1 MPYSEPTNLAIV
13 ACPGGEAFANA
24 VITHL
29 RNMYKHRFTLKND
42 VISKRYQMQ
51 KEELIRKINLDSDI
65 QTSDV
70 CMRGSVESY
79 RPPI

>member
-42 VISKRYQMQ
+42 AISKR
-51 KEELIRKINLDSDI
+51 
-65 QTSDV
+65 
-70 CMRGSVESY
+70 
-79 RPPI
+79 

>member
-42 VISKRYQMQ
+42 VISKKMPFIENQFIFRNNFLD
-51 KEELIRKINLDSDI
+51 KEKNEKFIM
-65 QTSDV
+65 T
-70 CMRGSVESY
+70 SVED
-79 RPPI
+79 I

>member
-70 CMRGSVESY
+70 CMRGSGNV
-79 RPPI
+79 